1 LQLSEI
7 LKQLKIGNSDG
18 SLTRLGFRTV
28 LTKMSGYDIA
38 QRYTW
43 LVWLEPVWVI
53 VLAPVFLFP
62 NPQRSVL
69 FPVMLLLFVTH
80 YLARRK
86 IVESSP
92 ANTPLV
98 LLLLMVFVSL
108 LATYDLAFSLPKIA
122 GVLLGAAVY
131 FAIINFIFSEWL
143 LALAMVAVSCGTVV
157 FSALALVGTQWTSK
171 VPILGNLAAH
181 MPHWIK
187 GVPGAEEGFYPNA
200 VAGVLILFL
209 PLQISIAF
217 LLFQEYKKNKAAF
230 LTLLG
235 CIVINA
241 GVLFLS
247 QSRGAWLGLGAG
259 LLLLFAWKCRVGKWL
274 AVAAILGAAL
284 LLIRLS
290 PERIEKAVIAA
301 VGGSSHAVSTVKA
314 RVELWDRAI
323 YGITDFPFTGM
334 GMNTF
339 RKAVHV
345 LYPLSLISPDVDI
358 ANCHNQW
365 LQTALDVG
373 IPGLIAYV
381 SLLAAAIAMGIQIWR
396 RGEPIW
402 IRAAAQGLVSG
413 IIAQQVFGITDAIAL
428 GAKVGIFFWIA
439 LGAIAAMHRLIKP
452 ITECS
457 DSFNPIRSI
466 RRLFHFRF
474 MEALL
479 WWLLIALIAISYIA
493 NHSVVALAIA
503 ITGGIVLGVACA
515 LSSKP
520 LQQ

>member
-1 LQLSEI
+1 LQLSGI

-18 SLTRLGFRTV
+18 SLTQLGFKAV

-38 QRYTW
+38 QRYAW

-53 VLAPVFLFP
+53 ILAPVFLFP
-62 NPQRSVL
+62 SPKRSIL
-69 FPVMLLLFVTH
+69 FPLMLLLFVIH
-80 YLARRK
+80 FVARRK

-108 LATYDLAFSLPKIA
+108 LATYDPVFSLPKIA
-122 GVLLGAAVY
+122 GVFLGAAVY
-131 FAIINFIFSEWL
+131 FAIIHLIFSEWL
-143 LALAMVAVSCGTVV
+143 LALGMVAVSCGTVV
-157 FSALALVGTQWTSK
+157 FSALALVGTQWNSK

-181 MPHWIK
+181 MPRWIK
-187 GVPGAEEGFYPNA
+187 GMPGAEEGFYPNA

-217 LLFQEYKKNKAAF
+217 LLCREYRKNKVLF
-230 LTLLG
+230 LALLG
-235 CIVINA
+235 CIVLNG

-259 LLLLFAWKCRVGKWL
+259 LLLLFAWKCRLGKWL
-274 AVAAILGAAL
+274 AAVAILGAAL
-284 LLIRLS
+284 LLIRLG
-290 PERIEKAVIAA
+290 PERIEKAVVAE
-301 VGGSSHAVSTVKA
+301 VGGAPHAISTVKA
-314 RVELWDRAI
+314 RTELWDRAI
-323 YGITDFPFTGM
+323 YGISDFPFTGM

-339 RKAVHV
+339 RKVVHV
-345 LYPLSLISPDVDI
+345 LYPLSFISPDIDI

-381 SLLAAAIAMGIQIWR
+381 SLLAAAIAMGVQVWR
-396 RGEPIW
+396 CGGPLWTRT
-402 IRAAAQGLVSG
+402 AAQGLVSG
-413 IIAQQVFGITDAIAL
+413 IIAQQIFGITDAIAL

-439 LGAIAAMHRLIKP
+439 LGMMAAMHRLIKP
-452 ITECS
+452 AAKYS
-457 DSFNPIRSI
+457 DCLNPFRRMGRSF
-466 RRLFHFRF
+466 HYRF
-474 MEALL
+474 MDEML
-479 WWLLIALIAISYIA
+479 WWLLIGLISISYIA
-493 NHSVVALAIA
+493 HHPVVALVIA
-503 ITGGIVLGVACA
+503 TMGGIVLGVACV
-515 LSSKP
+515 LGSKP